1 MFFTKKDINEF
12 GYASLLRHLMIYI
25 SLAWVNNACAE
36 WKKISQSQGYVIN
49 YIDPST
55 KKKTERDTITI
66 WSKSEYQR
74 PNEAGWRSAAGL
86 LEADCRLG
94 RSRLIALVAFEK
106 SNLSGKKLHQ
116 EIDNFPWSKA
126 DPDTNATLLLAEV
139 C

>member
-1 MFFTKKDINEF
+1 MNEF
-12 GYASLLRHLMIYI
+12 GYV
-25 SLAWVNNACAE
+25 SLARFFGLFIASVWLNNACAE
-36 WKKISQSQGYVIN
+36 WKQISHSQGYVIN